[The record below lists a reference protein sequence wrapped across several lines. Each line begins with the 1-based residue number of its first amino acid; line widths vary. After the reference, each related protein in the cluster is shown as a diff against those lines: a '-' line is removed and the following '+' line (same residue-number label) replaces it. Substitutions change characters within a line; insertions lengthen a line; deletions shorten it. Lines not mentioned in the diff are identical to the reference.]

1 MLFLKLNIK
10 LYYMDNTLILSLT
23 AMILGFAAVTIKICF
38 ASKCT
43 DVELCCIKI
52 HRNVEIEPVY
62 YNDTNN
68 NYNNRNNST
77 SNNVSDNNVS
87 DNNVS
92 DNNVS
97 DNNVS
102 DNNNVRVFNPSE

>member
-1 MLFLKLNIK
+1 
-10 LYYMDNTLILSLT
+10 MDNTLILSLT

-62 YNDTNN
+62 YDDTNHN
-68 NYNNRNNST
+68 NHNNRT
-77 SNNVSDNNVS
+77 SNNDNVSDNNVS
-87 DNNVS
+87 
-92 DNNVS
+92 
-97 DNNVS
+97 
-102 DNNNVRVFNPSE
+102 VFNASE

>member
-1 MLFLKLNIK
+1 
-10 LYYMDNTLILSLT
+10 MDNTLILSLT

-52 HRNVEIEPVY
+52 HRNVEIEPIY

-68 NYNNRNNST
+68 NNHNNRNNST

-87 DNNVS
+87 NNNVS
-92 DNNVS
+92 
-97 DNNVS
+97 
-102 DNNNVRVFNPSE
+102 VFNPSE